1 LICRIFS
8 RDPPPPPQTPPP
20 PPGPPRRGGGLG
32 GGADGS
38 IYMNES
44 SGQLFITVSRRPPAS
59 LQGAM
64 KNKFLLDALVE
75 LYGGTIYAPLPG
87 LSSLPAGPQP
97 TQPPGGGQWVVY
109 LFLFLFLF
117 FNKFKN

>member
-1 LICRIFS
+1 MLQLGKICDKYGINLIY
-8 RDPPPPPQTPPP
+8 PQPLTYNS
-20 PPGPPRRGGGLG
+20 GWFAGFFDS
-32 GGADGS
+32 DGS
-38 IYMNES
+38 IYMNEL
-44 SGQLFITVSRRPPAS
+44 SGQLFITVS
-59 LQGAM
+59 Q